1 MWNVPYVS
9 SIYLIKNTAFK
20 HIIYDHQYLDADM
33 AMCES
38 LRNAVNLNV
47 FFLVFYLSIGYLLFI
62 KLTFYLFFFAF
73 IRVSL

>member
-20 HIIYDHQYLDADM
+20 YLNYDHQYYDPDM

-38 LRNAVNLNV
+38 LRNAVSCRRDKSDESYVPYWKMWATWHVHGFRKCLA
-47 FFLVFYLSIGYLLFI
+47 FF
-62 KLTFYLFFFAF
+62 
-73 IRVSL
+73 